1 MTRTRQLAGPTPD
14 SAHSV
19 DGSRAGLPFDSSLT
33 APPRS
38 LSLSEVEPRSVVFL
52 DRDGTISE
60 EVGYVNHIDRLR
72 LFPWAA
78 PAVRKLNEAG
88 MAVVVVTNQ
97 SGVGQGYFPEQLVHR
112 VHERIREELA
122 SQGAQVDAFYY
133 CPHHPNA
140 RLPAYRKVCACRKPE
155 TGMLQQAAA
164 DLGLDLGSAYVVGD
178 SARDIEM
185 GSRARARTVLVLT
198 GYGKGNYEY
207 RRAEWVNPFAFAQGH
222 EHVEGQPDWV
232 AENLLEAAER
242 IVAETRQGVLKSKS
256 LRVRRL
262 KDPGLKD
269 Q

>member
-1 MTRTRQLAGPTPD
+1 
-14 SAHSV
+14 
-19 DGSRAGLPFDSSLT
+19 
-33 APPRS
+33 
-38 LSLSEVEPRSVVFL
+38 
-52 DRDGTISE
+52 
-60 EVGYVNHIDRLR
+60 
-72 LFPWAA
+72 
-78 PAVRKLNEAG
+78 
-88 MAVVVVTNQ
+88 
-97 SGVGQGYFPEQLVHR
+97 
-112 VHERIREELA
+112 
-122 SQGAQVDAFYY
+122 VDAFYY

-185 GSRARARTVLVLT
+185 GFRARARTVLVLT